1 MSIREIVAASN
12 IPYRNVVFGV
22 LTTCAIGVYVPFW
35 LPSSWY
41 FLYYIII
48 IVGLLGLLYL
58 TFWVYKSGFKK
69 QALLMGVLYVTL
81 FTIFFVIAIWLQ
93 DSRSV

>member
-1 MSIREIVAASN
+1 MSIREIVAASHV
-12 IPYRNVVFGV
+12 PYRKVVFGV

-35 LPSSWY
+35 LPSSWH

-48 IVGLLGLLYL
+48 LTGLLGLLYI

-69 QALLMGVLYVTL
+69 QALLMGVLYISL
-81 FTIFFVIAIWLQ
+81 FTMFFIIALWLQ
-93 DSRSV
+93 ESQSV